1 MLIESGYA
9 CAVCGE
15 WNETTVD
22 SEGGFSQIYT
32 EDCFVCCNPNLLR
45 VTIDIAQERAY
56 IDAQFEE

>member
-15 WNETTVD
+15 WNDATVD
-22 SEGGFSQIYT
+22 TEGGLYQTYT
-32 EDCFVCCNPNLLR
+32 EDCFVCCRPNSLR
-45 VTIDIAQERAY
+45 ITIDEARETAS